1 MEINDKSQYD
11 STISTS
17 KEASIAKA
25 MEIMMDDI
33 KSRQKIQIITRPK
46 VSLLKGLIP
55 IVLLLSSYVFWLIN
69 SERISSALLITKLTA
84 ILLISIVYLII
95 CILLAKKFLIWMI
108 LIYQRFAPEKV
119 RKLCCFEPSCSEYM
133 KLAIMKYGVIRGV
146 YKGCNRLIRCHWPN
160 GGIDYP

>member
-1 MEINDKSQYD
+1 MEKNIKTQYD

-25 MEIMMDDI
+25 MEILMDDI
-33 KSRQKIQIITRPK
+33 KRRQTRQVITRPN

-55 IVLLLSSYVFWLIN
+55 IALLISCFLFLLIN
-69 SERISSALLITKLTA
+69 SGSISSALSIRKVTFV
-84 ILLISIVYLII
+84 LLISIIYLII
-95 CILLAKKFLIWMI
+95 CIIFTKKFLIWLI
-108 LIYQRFAPEKV
+108 LLYQRYAPEKV
-119 RKLCCFEPSCSEYM
+119 RKLCRFEPSCSEYM

-146 YKGCNRLIRCHWPN
+146 YKGCNRLLRCHWPN

>member
-1 MEINDKSQYD
+1 
-11 STISTS
+11 
-17 KEASIAKA
+17 
-25 MEIMMDDI
+25 MMDDI

-55 IVLLLSSYVFWLIN
+55 IFLLVISYLFLLIN
-69 SERISSALLITKLTA
+69 SSSISSALSIRKVTSM
-84 ILLISIVYLII
+84 LLISIIFLII
-95 CILLAKKFLIWMI
+95 CIIFTKKFLIWMI
-108 LIYQRFAPEKV
+108 LIYQRYAPEKV

-146 YKGCNRLIRCHWPN
+146 YKGYNRLLRCHWPN